1 MKVIERGKGKKGGER
16 QGRGEGGKEIER
28 SGGEGSRKMVRK
40 KRHAENES
48 ERKAQGQG
56 DEEATKRTTYCA
68 ISYNI

>member
-1 MKVIERGKGKKGGER
+1 ME
-16 QGRGEGGKEIER
+16 KEIER

-48 ERKAQGQG
+48 ERKVQGQG